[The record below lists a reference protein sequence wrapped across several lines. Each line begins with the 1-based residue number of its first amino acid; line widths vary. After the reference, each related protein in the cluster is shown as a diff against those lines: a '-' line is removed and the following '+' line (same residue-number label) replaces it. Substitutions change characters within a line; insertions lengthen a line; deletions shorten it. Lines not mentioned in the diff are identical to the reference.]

1 MPITG
6 GDPAGDFI
14 QTPVDVLKA
23 SGVAFSVHVAGRA
36 ALLSAASWCA
46 QRLQQPAAS
55 GAPET
60 QDNVAQVDIAR
71 LSTDPYDVED
81 PDQLRILVEVE
92 AQDAAARPEHGLTEA
107 RIISRRPDHRIP
119 GLHG

>member
-1 MPITG
+1 
-6 GDPAGDFI
+6 
-14 QTPVDVLKA
+14 VL
-23 SGVAFSVHVAGRA
+23 
-36 ALLSAASWCA
+36 
-46 QRLQQPAAS
+46 QPPAAS

-60 QDNVAQVDIAR
+60 QGNIEQLDIIW

-107 RIISRRPDHRIP
+107 RIIPRRPDHRIP
-119 GLHG
+119 GLPG